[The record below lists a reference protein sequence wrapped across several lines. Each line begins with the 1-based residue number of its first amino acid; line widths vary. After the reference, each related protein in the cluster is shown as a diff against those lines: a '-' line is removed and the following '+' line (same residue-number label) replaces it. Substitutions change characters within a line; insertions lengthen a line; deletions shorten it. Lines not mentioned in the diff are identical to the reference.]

1 MGISFRSYREIIAK
15 ERRPKPVPLQVGDVH
30 RLRAC
35 VRLGLLALF
44 LVDRV
49 RLAAGLRLGLHLST
63 GPWLV
68 VRRGLGGATGGSTVG
83 LGVEQILNLGV
94 LLVLGEDAEA
104 WRGFERQAGRG
115 IGLSGK
121 TEKAEHADCAAGSQ
135 YTITHVH
142 LLNRSVG
149 ARRTQLRR
157 RRAHWENNAGVIEE
171 QATAGQ
177 DRDAT
182 AEDAIVGRQ
191 SAPELE
197 QDWSEL
203 SLTKE
208 KPWRLTGLSLR
219 SYSKRSP
226 RAIFGDGGRGL
237 GALIG
242 QPLIR
247 QRVPDRREMAPAEA
261 RLRFASRFSLQLLD
275 RGFSLV
281 LGQLLLKALCGL
293 PEAGIAVDLL
303 VQFSRLSPAARSR
316 TKAVILG
323 IDRSLTPILAPK
335 WGGETPGTHRP
346 R

>member
-1 MGISFRSYREIIAK
+1 MGFLNLKVGDLFSVIPRDYRKGAPPEAGSSASWRCSPATRLRPPWATCPLPGRSRSSRR
-15 ERRPKPVPLQVGDVH
+15 RRPQAGPAFVH
-30 RLRAC
+30 RP
-35 VRLGLLALF
+35 LASRPAW
-44 LVDRV
+44 VGRGH
-49 RLAAGLRLGLHLST
+49 RGLHCRT
-63 GPWLV
+63 
-68 VRRGLGGATGGSTVG
+68 R
-83 LGVEQILNLGV
+83 VEQILNLGV

-197 QDWSEL
+197 QD
-203 SLTKE
+203 
-208 KPWRLTGLSLR
+208 
-219 SYSKRSP
+219 
-226 RAIFGDGGRGL
+226 
-237 GALIG
+237 LI
-242 QPLIR
+242 
-247 QRVPDRREMAPAEA
+247 
-261 RLRFASRFSLQLLD
+261 
-275 RGFSLV
+275 
-281 LGQLLLKALCGL
+281 
-293 PEAGIAVDLL
+293 
-303 VQFSRLSPAARSR
+303 
-316 TKAVILG
+316 
-323 IDRSLTPILAPK
+323 
-335 WGGETPGTHRP
+335 
-346 R
+346 